1 MSRKRN
7 DQRDHGWAASRRGA
21 DADFAGR
28 TVPQDLSDERPV
40 QVPVA
45 ELDDGETPVVRRTTN
60 LAVRNIKATRPST
73 VLSVS

>member
-1 MSRKRN
+1 MVLTPTLPAQQSRN
-7 DQRDHGWAASRRGA
+7 
-21 DADFAGR
+21 
-28 TVPQDLSDERPV
+28 TCPMERPV

-60 LAVRNIKATRPST
+60 LAVHNIKATRPLT